1 MRSAPAAVDAQV
13 EAFLETVD
21 NARFAAFVRQILVEL
36 HTHRD
41 APERALAHL
50 EKLVEGGLADLDW
63 LLRCPT
69 FAELREHP
77 LFRDKFEKL
86 VEDYFKSDHLSSQIT
101 KQLDSEKHG
110 PYFET
115 VLATDGYGLL
125 FQLNYL
131 VNTW

>member
-1 MRSAPAAVDAQV
+1 MWSG
-13 EAFLETVD
+13 AFLETVD

-77 LFRDKFEKL
+77 LFRDAIRQVRVRARSVIDL
-86 VEDYFKSDHLSSQIT
+86 DVARTATWSS
-101 KQLDSEKHG
+101 
-110 PYFET
+110 
-115 VLATDGYGLL
+115 
-125 FQLNYL
+125 
-131 VNTW
+131 